1 MEKPPQLP
9 TNPTTNAEM
18 YLYGIYYRL
27 GQVLERLPVQHTPED
42 VAAATTKALRELLP
56 PAAAFSDP
64 GGQIVPGPRAAEAT
78 QPVELREPAP
88 APAKRITRKTTP
100 KE

>member
-9 TNPTTNAEM
+9 LHPTTGTEM

-27 GQVLERLPVQHTPED
+27 GQVLERLPVPSTPEED
-42 VAAATTKALRELLP
+42 AAATTKALREP
-56 PAAAFSDP
+56 RPEAFSDP
-64 GGQIVPGPRAAEAT
+64 GGQIVPGPRAES

-88 APAKRITRKTTP
+88 APVPTKRTTKKTTP